1 VSDDLLAEDPSCT
14 YEPAGDASLV
24 TVGRAVT
31 YGMPASRALRWTPEA
46 EARLA
51 RIPSFV
57 RGVVARRLEDF
68 ARARGADEVTAEL
81 MGEVRRAM
89 PVDFSRKRPFFL
101 DEE

>member
-1 VSDDLLAEDPSCT
+1 
-14 YEPAGDASLV
+14 
-24 TVGRAVT
+24 VT
-31 YGMPASRALRWTPEA
+31 YGAPAARELRWSPEA

-68 ARARGADEVTAEL
+68 ARARGASEVTADL
-81 MGEVRRAM
+81 MSEVRRAM

-101 DEE
+101 EEE